1 MDASLLITVLGNLMR
16 NYLLFNGPGSA
27 FTAMK
32 EEGIYFPCGIASRMA
47 VRTSKNQQ
55 QVIHYFEATWKAK

>member
-32 EEGIYFPCGIASRMA
+32 EEGIDLPRGIASRIA
-47 VRTSKNQQ
+47 VRTSKNLQQ
-55 QVIHYFEATWKAK
+55 AIHYFEATWKAK